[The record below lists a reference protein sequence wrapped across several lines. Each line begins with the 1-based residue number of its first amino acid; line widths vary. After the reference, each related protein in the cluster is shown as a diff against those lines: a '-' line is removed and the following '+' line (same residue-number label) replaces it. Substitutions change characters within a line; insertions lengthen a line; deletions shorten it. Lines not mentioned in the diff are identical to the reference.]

1 MSRCLST
8 GPSEGLRQKEVLSMT
23 TAGNYDPQVRQMVEV
38 LTENGFPT
46 LAKHF
51 ADEMNPSNPG
61 GPSNELDALRTCV
74 EDAVKTFVDS
84 RRDVD

>member
-1 MSRCLST
+1 
-8 GPSEGLRQKEVLSMT
+8 
-23 TAGNYDPQVRQMVEV
+23 MVEV